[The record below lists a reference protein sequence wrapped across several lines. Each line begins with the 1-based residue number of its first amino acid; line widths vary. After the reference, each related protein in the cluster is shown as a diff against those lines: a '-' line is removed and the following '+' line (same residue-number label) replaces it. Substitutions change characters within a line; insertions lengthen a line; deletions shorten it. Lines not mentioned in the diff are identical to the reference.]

1 MSAYVG
7 HAGKPSCRDVARVR
21 RSPQGEGGCRVS
33 TKRPEPG
40 AGTALLAAVLTT
52 LPALV
57 LAAPVSLDACRA
69 AARADNPGLAA
80 ASQRAAAAAQAVTQ
94 ARSAYYPQLKAS
106 AQWVQTDNPP
116 QAFFMRLNQRTASL
130 EEDFNQPD
138 DTDNLRL
145 SAGAAWRLYDFG
157 QREAQA
163 RMAAA
168 GADAQR
174 ALLDAARNDLE
185 HQVTRAYYGALQ
197 AEAFLA
203 VSEESVASLDESLRM
218 ARERLAAG
226 SAVKTDALNLEV
238 KLAEAREELIRAR
251 NGVELARAALNTA
264 IGRELVGA
272 SDTLTAPDT
281 LPARPAAPAASA
293 VEQRGEWRAAQA
305 AVRAREAGLRKARR
319 QSAPAIN
326 AFGSLD
332 FDDDGSASYEQSYL
346 VGVAAEVDLFT
357 GGRNRGAAAQ
367 ALAEAEAA
375 RADLARA
382 GNELRLDLRQATLG
396 VGEAFE
402 RVDVAGKSLASAEE
416 ALRITRERY
425 QQGAADLA
433 ALLTAQVGL
442 TATRTRLAAA
452 RYDYLIARSNLE
464 RAQGLLSK
472 ENES

>member
-1 MSAYVG
+1 M
-7 HAGKPSCRDVARVR
+7 R
-21 RSPQGEGGCRVS
+21 RLLP
-33 TKRPEPG
+33 
-40 AGTALLAAVLTT
+40 LLAALPLT
-52 LPALV
+52 LS
-57 LAAPVSLDACRA
+57 AAPVSLDACRA

-80 ASQRAAAAAQAVTQ
+80 AGQRAAAAAQAITQ

-157 QREAQA
+157 QRAAQTGMAKAGAEAQ
-163 RMAAA
+163 
-168 GADAQR
+168 Q
-174 ALLDAARNDLE
+174 ALLRAARNDLD
-185 HQVTRAYYGALQ
+185 HQVTRAYYGTLQ
-197 AEAFLA
+197 AEAFLD
-203 VSEESVASLDESLRM
+203 VQQESVASLEENLRI

-226 SAVKTDALNLEV
+226 SAVKTDSLNLEV
-238 KLAEAREELIRAR
+238 KLAEAREDLIRAR

-264 IGRELVGA
+264 IGRNLVGEGDA
-272 SDTLTAPDT
+272 LSAPAD
-281 LPARPAAPAASA
+281 LPARPAPPAPDRI
-293 VEQRGEWRAAQA
+293 EQRGEWQAAQA
-305 AVRAREAGLRKARR
+305 AVRVRESALRKARR

-346 VGVAAEVDLFT
+346 VGVSAEVDLFT

-367 ALAEAEAA
+367 ALAETEAA

-425 QQGAADLA
+425 QQGAADITE
-433 ALLTAQVGL
+433 LLTAQVGL